1 LKQIIFCGSG
11 RLRENEPEHFYG
23 VINMATESTR
33 SDAPRKLNELGQ
45 SLWLDNITR
54 DLLNNGTLG
63 RYISSG
69 LSVTGLTSN
78 PTIFDHAISK
88 SAAYDA
94 DVSSLAA
101 KGVPVEDLFFELAI
115 ADLTRAADLFKPV
128 FERTATVDGWV
139 SLEVSPLLA
148 YDTAQTLAAARKLH
162 AKAGRP
168 NLFIKIPGT
177 REGIP
182 AIEEAI
188 FQGVPINVTLLF
200 STGQYQAAAEAY
212 LRGLERRVAA
222 GLSPDV
228 RSVASLFVSRWDKAT
243 MERLPANLRNTL
255 GIAVAQQ
262 SFRAYRQLMA
272 TDRWQRLMNL
282 GARPQRLLFAS
293 TGVKDPS
300 APDTLYVTALAAPNT
315 VNTMPEETLLALAD
329 HGSLKGTL
337 APDGG
342 NCEQVLAAVKDAGVD
357 ATALAAQLQTEGAES
372 FNVSWK
378 NLLKS
383 IETKSK
389 ALK

>member
-1 LKQIIFCGSG
+1 
-11 RLRENEPEHFYG
+11 
-23 VINMATESTR
+23 MATESTR

-54 DLLNNGTLG
+54 DLLNNGTLA
-63 RYISSG
+63 RYINSG

-101 KGVPVEDLFFELAI
+101 KGVSVEDLFFELAI

-177 REGIP
+177 REGVP

-300 APDTLYVTALAAPNT
+300 APDTLYVTALAAANT

-342 NCEQVLAAVKDAGVD
+342 NCEQALAAVKAAGVD
-357 ATALAAQLQTEGAES
+357 ATALAAQLQSEGAES

>member
-1 LKQIIFCGSG
+1 
-11 RLRENEPEHFYG
+11 
-23 VINMATESTR
+23 
-33 SDAPRKLNELGQ
+33 
-45 SLWLDNITR
+45 
-54 DLLNNGTLG
+54 
-63 RYISSG
+63 
-69 LSVTGLTSN
+69 
-78 PTIFDHAISK
+78 
-88 SAAYDA
+88 
-94 DVSSLAA
+94 
-101 KGVPVEDLFFELAI
+101 
-115 ADLTRAADLFKPV
+115 
-128 FERTATVDGWV
+128 
-139 SLEVSPLLA
+139 LA
-148 YDTAQTLAAARKLH
+148 YDTKATLAAARKLH
-162 AKAGRP
+162 AKAARP

-200 STGQYQAAAEAY
+200 STEQYQACAEAY

-243 MERLPANLRNTL
+243 LEQLPANLRNTV

-262 SFRAYRQLMA
+262 SYRAYRQLLA
-272 TDRWQRLMNL
+272 CDRWQRLENL
-282 GARPQRLLFAS
+282 GARAQRLLFAS

-300 APDTLYVTALAAPNT
+300 APDTLYITALAAPNT

-337 APDGG
+337 PADGG
-342 NCEQVLAAVKDAGVD
+342 NCEQALAAIKAAGVD
-357 ATALAAQLQTEGAES
+357 VAALAAKLQSDGAES
-372 FNVSWK
+372 FNASWK

>member
-1 LKQIIFCGSG
+1 VSALA
-11 RLRENEPEHFYG
+11 RR
-23 VINMATESTR
+23 
-33 SDAPRKLNELGQ
+33 
-45 SLWLDNITR
+45 
-54 DLLNNGTLG
+54 
-63 RYISSG
+63 G
-69 LSVTGLTSN
+69 LS
-78 PTIFDHAISK
+78 
-88 SAAYDA
+88 
-94 DVSSLAA
+94 
-101 KGVPVEDLFFELAI
+101 VEDLFFELAI
-115 ADLTRAADLFKPV
+115 ADLTRAADLFKPIH
-128 FERTATVDGWV
+128 ERTATVDGFV

-162 AKAGRP
+162 AKAARP

-177 REGIP
+177 REGLP
-182 AIEEAI
+182 AIEESI

-200 STGQYQAAAEAY
+200 STEQYQAAAEAY

-262 SFRAYRQLMA
+262 SYRAYRQLMA

-342 NCEQVLAAVKDAGVD
+342 NCEQALAAVKAAGVD
-357 ATALAAQLQTEGAES
+357 VTALAAQLQSEGAES

-378 NLLKS
+378 SLLKS

>member
-1 LKQIIFCGSG
+1 
-11 RLRENEPEHFYG
+11 
-23 VINMATESTR
+23 MATETAHP
-33 SDAPRKLNELGQ
+33 DAPRKLNELGQ

-54 DLLNNGTLG
+54 DLLNNGTLA

-94 DVSSLAA
+94 DVGAMAA
-101 KGVPVEDLFFELAI
+101 KGLGVEDLFFELAI
-115 ADLTRAADLFKPV
+115 ADLTRAADLFRPV
-128 FERTATVDGWV
+128 FERTASVDGWV

-148 YDTAQTLAAARKLH
+148 YDTAATLAAARKLH

-200 STGQYQAAAEAY
+200 STSQYQAAAEAY

-228 RSVASLFVSRWDKAT
+228 RSVASLFISRWDKAT
-243 MERLPANLRNTL
+243 LEKLPASLRNKL
-255 GIAVAQQ
+255 GIAVGQQ
-262 SFRAYRQLMA
+262 SFRAYRQLMG

-293 TGVKDPS
+293 TGVKDPA

-315 VNTMPEETLLALAD
+315 VNTMPEETLLAFSD
-329 HGSLKGTL
+329 HGTL
-337 APDGG
+337 SGALTADGG
-342 NCEQVLAAVKDAGVD
+342 NCEQTLAAIGAAGVD
-357 ATALAAQLQTEGAES
+357 IAALAAQLQTDGAES
-372 FNVSWK
+372 FNASWK

>member
-1 LKQIIFCGSG
+1 MG
-11 RLRENEPEHFYG
+11 
-23 VINMATESTR
+23 TESKR
-33 SDAPRKLNELGQ
+33 SEAPRKLNELGQ

-54 DLLNNGTLG
+54 DLLSNGTLA
-63 RYISSG
+63 RYINSG

-88 SAAYDA
+88 SSAYDA
-94 DVSSLAA
+94 DVRSMAA
-101 KGVPVEDLFFELAI
+101 KGVSVEDLFFELAI

-128 FERTATVDGWV
+128 FDFTATVDGFV

-148 YDTAQTLAAARKLH
+148 YDTKATLAAARKLH
-162 AKAGRP
+162 AKAARP

-177 REGIP
+177 REGVP

-200 STGQYQAAAEAY
+200 STEQYQAAAEAY

-262 SFRAYRQLMA
+262 CYCAYRQLMA

-329 HGSLKGTL
+329 HGSLQGTL
-337 APDGG
+337 PVDGG
-342 NCEQVLAAVKDAGVD
+342 NCEQALAAVKAAGVD
-357 ATALAAQLQTEGAES
+357 TTALAAQLQSDGAES
-372 FNVSWK
+372 FNASWK

>member
-1 LKQIIFCGSG
+1 MG
-11 RLRENEPEHFYG
+11 
-23 VINMATESTR
+23 TEIVR

-54 DLLNNGTLG
+54 DLLDNGTLG

-78 PTIFDHAISK
+78 PTIFDHAIGK
-88 SAAYDA
+88 SASYDA
-94 DVSSLAA
+94 QVRSLAA
-101 KGVPVEDLFFELAI
+101 KGLSVEDLFFEVAI
-115 ADLTRAADLFKPV
+115 ADLARAADLFKPV
-128 FERTATVDGWV
+128 YERTATVDGWV

-148 YDTAQTLAAARKLH
+148 HDTAQTLAAARMLH
-162 AKAGRP
+162 AKAGRA

-188 FQGVPINVTLLF
+188 FQGVPVNVTLIF
-200 STGQYQAAAEAY
+200 STQQYQAAAEAY

-222 GLSPDV
+222 GRSPDV

-243 MERLPANLRNTL
+243 LEKLPAAQRNTL
-255 GIAVAQQ
+255 GIAVGQQ
-262 SFRAYRQLMA
+262 CFRAYRQLMA
-272 TDRWQRLMNL
+272 TNRWQRLMNL

-300 APDTLYVTALAAPNT
+300 APDTLYITALAAPNT
-315 VNTMPEETLLALAD
+315 VNTMPEETLLAFGD
-329 HGSLKGTL
+329 HGALKGVLT
-337 APDGG
+337 PDGG
-342 NCEQVLAAVKDAGVD
+342 NCDQVIAAIGTAGVD
-357 ATALAAQLQTEGAES
+357 VAALAAQLQTEGAES
-372 FNVSWK
+372 FVASWQ

-383 IETKSK
+383 IETKTK

>member
-1 LKQIIFCGSG
+1 
-11 RLRENEPEHFYG
+11 
-23 VINMATESTR
+23 MATESLAR
-33 SDAPRKLNELGQ
+33 SNAPRKLNELGQ

-88 SAAYDA
+88 SSSYDA
-94 DVSSLAA
+94 DVGTLAA
-101 KGVPVEDLFFELAI
+101 KGLSTESLFFELAI

-128 FERTATVDGWV
+128 YERTATVDGWV

-148 YDTAQTLAAARKLH
+148 YDTAQTLAAARMLH

-177 REGIP
+177 KEGIP

-188 FQGVPINVTLLF
+188 FQGVPVNVTLLF
-200 STGQYQAAAEAY
+200 STQQYQAAADAY
-212 LRGLERRVAA
+212 LRGLERRVTA

-243 MERLPANLRNTL
+243 MEKLPANLRNKL
-255 GIAVAQQ
+255 GIAVGQQ
-262 SFRAYRQLMA
+262 SYHAYRQLMA

-300 APDTLYVTALAAPNT
+300 APDTMYVTALAAPNT
-315 VNTMPEETLLALAD
+315 VNTMPEETLLAFGEHGALTGALA
-329 HGSLKGTL
+329 
-337 APDGG
+337 ADGG
-342 NCEQVLAAVKDAGVD
+342 DCEETLTALRKAGID
-357 ATALAAQLQTEGAES
+357 TSALAAQLQTEGAES
-372 FNVSWK
+372 FNASWK